1 MISHSKTHKSA
12 FTDIFSVIYY
22 TVKTLHPLN
31 SFNGFK
37 EEASNE
43 SMLLSDNKT
52 HSRSTAVGYYHAN
65 DYYTSGKHADMYVVY
80 SYTYTQANIQLKKC
94 FV

>member
-1 MISHSKTHKSA
+1 M
-12 FTDIFSVIYY
+12 
-22 TVKTLHPLN
+22 LQPLN

-37 EEASNE
+37 KDASNE
-43 SMLLSDNKT
+43 SMLLLDNKT

-65 DYYTSGKHADMYVVY
+65 DSYTSGKHADMYAVY
-80 SYTYTQANIQLKKC
+80 SYTHTQANIQHKKC